1 MKGLVIDVKALE
13 NELRQ
18 TIRGEVRFSEGD
30 RALYSTDSS
39 NYRQIPI
46 GVVIPRDRS
55 DVIAAVAACRK
66 FGAPITSRGGGTSL
80 AGQCCNTAV
89 IIDFTKYMNRVIEIE
104 AERRLVR
111 VQPGL
116 VLDELQKRVRKHGL
130 IFGPDPATHSH
141 CAIGGMLG
149 NNSCG
154 VHSVM
159 AEFYGGG
166 ARSSDNVRELEVL
179 LYDGTILRV
188 GKTSDAELAQIT
200 GPAAAAGDDDPGSRR
215 SAQLNATDTSAAV
228 NARGYNRHAE
238 IYRKLLNLRDKYGDL
253 VRQRFPKIPRRVS
266 GYNLDELLPE
276 NGFNVARALVG
287 TESTCVVIL
296 EATLELIPNP
306 RVRSLLVLGYPDIYQ
321 AGDHVPQIR
330 KYKPIGLEG
339 IDNVLVHAMKLKH
352 IHPRDLYIMP
362 KGNGWLLI
370 EFGGNT
376 TEEADAPARK
386 LMDELK
392 GQPNPPTMHLVDDP
406 SKEQVVWE
414 IRDSGLGA
422 SARVPDEPDTWEGW
436 EDSAVSPNDIGK
448 YLRDFRALLNKF
460 GYLCTLYGHFG
471 QGLVHTRIDFGLKT
485 HEGIE
490 KYLSF
495 TKEAAELVKRYG
507 GSLSGEHGDGQSRGE
522 LLPIMFGEELVQ
534 AFREFKQIWD
544 PDWKM
549 NPGKIVRPF
558 GRDENLRYGEHYNPP
573 QWRTYFKYPT
583 DKGSF
588 SYAMERCVGVGK
600 CRRHEHGTMCP
611 SYMVTR
617 EEKHSTRGR
626 ARLLWE
632 MLNNSALQKQGWRDE
647 SVKDALDLCLSCKGC
662 KADCPMNVDMATY
675 KAEFLSHY
683 YKRRLRPVHA
693 YAFGL
698 IHVWAR
704 FAQFSPSLVNF
715 INRAPITSSMAKRFM
730 GIAPQRKIP
739 SFARQSFKSWFRRT
753 RPDSMVGT
761 ARQQRSFRA
770 KRNGVEE
777 PRGFTLRTEPG
788 SLDFARHDKRVILW
802 PDTFNNFFHPETAK
816 AAVEVLEDAGF
827 NVVIPETDLCC
838 GRPLYDYGMLETA
851 KRWLSQILAV
861 LHDEIEAG
869 TPMVGLEP
877 SCTAVF
883 RDELM
888 ELFPQN
894 EDAIRLSKQT
904 FTLAEFF
911 KKFAP
916 DYSIHRLRRK
926 ALVHGHCHHKAIM
939 KVECDAELFD
949 RLGLDFDV
957 VDSGCCGMAGGFGF
971 EKDHYDVSVGCGER
985 VLLPAVRHAGK
996 ETLIIADGFSC
1007 REQIRQLTDRQ
1018 ALHVAQVLQMAISE
1032 GPRGPWGNFPEHKYI
1047 ALPEAMPSPATVFSI
1062 VAIAALGVAA
1072 GAMLLNERKNR

>member
-1 MKGLVIDVKALE
+1 MNGLVNVNVNALE
-13 NELRQ
+13 TELQQ
-18 TIRGEVRFSEGD
+18 TVRGEVRFSEGD

-46 GVVIPRDRS
+46 GVVIPRDRA
-55 DVIAAVAACRK
+55 DVIATVAACQK
-66 FGAPITSRGGGTSL
+66 FRAPITSRGGGTSL
-80 AGQCCNTAV
+80 AGQCCNAAV
-89 IIDFTKYMNRVIEIE
+89 IIDFTKYMNRVIEID
-104 AERRLVR
+104 AENKLVR
-111 VQPGL
+111 VEPGL

-188 GKTSDAELAQIT
+188 GKTSDAELAQIIENT
-200 GPAAAAGDDDPGSRR
+200 GPGHSRR
-215 SAQLNATDTSAAV
+215 
-228 NARGYNRHAE
+228 AE
-238 IYRKLLNLRDKYGDL
+238 IYRNLANLRDKYGNL
-253 VRQRFPKIPRRVS
+253 VRERFPKIPRRVS

-296 EATLELIPNP
+296 EATLELISNP

-339 IDNVLVHAMKLKH
+339 IDDVLVRAMKLKH

-376 TEEADAPARK
+376 TDEADASARK
-386 LMDELK
+386 LMEELK
-392 GQPNPPTMHLVDDP
+392 AQSNPPTMHLVDDP
-406 SKEQVVWE
+406 SQEQVVWE
-414 IRDSGLGA
+414 IRDAGLGA

-485 HEGIE
+485 HEGIK
-490 KYLSF
+490 KYLRF
-495 TKEAAELVKRYG
+495 TTEAAELVKRYG

-534 AFREFKQIWD
+534 GFREFKQIWD

-549 NPGKIVRPF
+549 NPGKVVRPF
-558 GRDENLRYGEHYNPP
+558 RRDENLRYGEHYNPP
-573 QWRTYFKYPT
+573 QWQTYFKYPT

-632 MLNNSALQKQGWRDE
+632 MLNNGALQKQGWRDE

-683 YKRRLRPVHA
+683 YKHRPRPLHA

-698 IHVWAR
+698 IHVWAQL
-704 FAQFSPSLVNF
+704 AQLSPTLVNF
-715 INRAPITSSMAKRFM
+715 INRAPITSTVAKKFI

-739 SFARQSFKSWFRRT
+739 SFARQTFKAWFRKT
-753 RPDSMVGT
+753 HPFSMLGT
-761 ARQQRSFRA
+761 ARRAVRSGAPGGRA
-770 KRNGVEE
+770 LPHDRFGPAAVNA
-777 PRGFTLRTEPG
+777 RGYNN
-788 SLDFARHDKRVILW
+788 RVILW
-802 PDTFNNFFHPETAK
+802 PDTFNNFFHPETAR

-827 NVVIPETDLCC
+827 HVLVPEGDLCC
-838 GRPLYDYGMLETA
+838 GRPLYDYGMLDTA
-851 KRWLSQILAV
+851 KRWLSQILVA

-869 TPMVGLEP
+869 TPMIGLEP

-883 RDELM
+883 RNELAD
-888 ELFPQN
+888 LFPQN
-894 EDAIRLSKQT
+894 EDAIRLSHQT
-904 FTLAEFF
+904 FTIAEFF
-911 KKFAP
+911 NQFAL
-916 DYSIHRLRRK
+916 DYSIHRLTRK

-949 RLGLDFDV
+949 RLGLDFHII
-957 VDSGCCGMAGGFGF
+957 DSGCCGMAGAFGF

-985 VLLPAVRHAGK
+985 VLLPTVRSAGK

-1007 REQIRQLTDRQ
+1007 REQIRQMTDRQ

-1047 ALPEAMPSPATVFSI
+1047 APPEPVPSVATVFSI

-1072 GAMLLNERKNR
+1072 GAVLLNERKNR